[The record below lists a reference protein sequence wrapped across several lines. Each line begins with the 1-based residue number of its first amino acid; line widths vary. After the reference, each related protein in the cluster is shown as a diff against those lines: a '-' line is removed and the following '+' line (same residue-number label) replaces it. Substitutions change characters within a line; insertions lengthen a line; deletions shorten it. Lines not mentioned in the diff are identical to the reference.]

1 MISSGEINF
10 GHWNRGAMK
19 ISRDT
24 SDRAAMQ
31 ELGSRI
37 ARYRLGQ
44 NLTQATLA
52 AQAGVSTPTVL
63 RLEQGRSTQ
72 AANFIRILRALKLL
86 GNLESLIPEP
96 GISPVQQ
103 AAMPAELRE
112 RASAP
117 SALNRRRRANGL
129 GDAP

>member
-1 MISSGEINF
+1 
-10 GHWNRGAMK
+10 MK

-86 GNLESLIPEP
+86 GNLEALIPEP

-112 RASAP
+112 RASSP

>member
-103 AAMPAELRE
+103 AAMPGELRE
-112 RASAP
+112 RASSP